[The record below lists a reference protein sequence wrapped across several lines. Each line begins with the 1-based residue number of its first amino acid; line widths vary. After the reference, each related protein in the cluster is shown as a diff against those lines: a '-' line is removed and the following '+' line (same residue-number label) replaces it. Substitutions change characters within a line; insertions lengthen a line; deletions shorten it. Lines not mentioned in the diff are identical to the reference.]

1 MFGHKIKLD
10 SDLYEK
16 LKKCADA
23 AGYSSAAEFALH
35 VLERE
40 TGRILGPGERRR
52 FGVGRGIEKETGG
65 LGLHRV
71 RALCLNHAAPGRN
84 HDRFPRIPDPAV

>member
-10 SDLYEK
+10 NDLYEK

-40 TGRILGPGERRR
+40 TGRILGPGDAESVSEEELRKRL
-52 FGVGRGIEKETGG
+52 EG
-65 LGLHRV
+65 LGY
-71 RALCLNHAAPGRN
+71 
-84 HDRFPRIPDPAV
+84 IE